1 MHDPWMDRL
10 SEYLDGT
17 LEADDVRSL
26 ERHLDECEACSVTLR
41 ELRIVVDRAHTVE
54 DSPPERDL
62 WSGIAA
68 RIATPADR
76 EPVVPVLHIEGAPT
90 GAVSSRHARRAQR
103 RFSFTMPE
111 LAAAALLLV
120 SLSASAVWWLGQRN
134 AGPEPMM
141 GAIAHT
147 SGGAGGNGQLVAIA
161 LPEDR
166 FDADIAE
173 LERTLD
179 DAREVL
185 DPATVEVIE
194 RSLDIIDQAI
204 NDARTALAADPG
216 NPHLTRQLD
225 NTMRRKLEILR
236 RAHRVQRVG
245 A

>member
-17 LEADDVRSL
+17 LEAADVRSL
-26 ERHLDECEACSVTLR
+26 ELHLDECEACSVTLR

-68 RIATPADR
+68 QLVAPADR
-76 EPVVPVLHIEGAPT
+76 EPVVPVLRIAGAPT
-90 GAVSSRHARRAQR
+90 GAAALRAPR

-111 LAAAALLLV
+111 LAAAAVLLI
-120 SLSASAVWWLGQRN
+120 SLSTSAVWWLGQRT

-147 SGGAGGNGQLVAIA
+147 SGGEGGNGQLVAIA
-161 LPEDR
+161 PPENR

-194 RSLDIIDQAI
+194 RSLDVIDQAI
-204 NDARTALAADPG
+204 DDARTALAADPG